1 MIQDGA
7 GQASSSSVDSHDPP
21 HFWYG
26 GSQLTRT
33 HFRFHGCQVTQ
44 PQFHCCGCHLTTPTG
59 KMTLPHHT
67 REMPRPMQVIP
78 IRVIKPQAKTEPAGI
93 QDSTVS
99 ATSGLEDSREPPQ
112 FQFGGSHV
120 SRPHFWFGGC
130 HVIRPHYRFI
140 ESHESHPSLPV
151 QRQSL
156 IPSLTSGLAAVV

>member
-1 MIQDGA
+1 
-7 GQASSSSVDSHDPP
+7 
-21 HFWYG
+21 
-26 GSQLTRT
+26 
-33 HFRFHGCQVTQ
+33 
-44 PQFHCCGCHLTTPTG
+44 
-59 KMTLPHHT
+59 
-67 REMPRPMQVIP
+67 MQVIP
-78 IRVIKPQAKTEPAGI
+78 IIVIKPQAKTEPAGI

-99 ATSGLEDSREPPQ
+99 ATSGLEDSHEPPQ
-112 FQFGGSHV
+112 FRFGGSHV